1 MVIMAWYDMI
11 WYDIII
17 LYVLNL
23 NLTINFGHCSISALM
38 PIFWATGNSADF
50 FCRKWMTMYDGGA
63 KCMFGSLGIWGNV
76 PYDKPKLPWKF
87 VFFILP
93 ETNPATCSTLKMD
106 GWKMDPFRFG
116 MANFQLLHWL
126 KTSGHQLA
134 DSEEGTANLTFPTTE
149 ESNGKTHEP
158 VVLEL
163 VEKDMVSSSSRGWH
177 LKVASLKLEI
187 CTFFHARPGT
197 LRCVISTQNK
207 YRIWHPAIFVSK
219 NCKRDYAPHKKKK
232 EFETASAALRAW
244 SWWGRWGVKKL
255 QKSVAW
261 KLASFLLRFFVWKF
275 CEELKNPGA
284 IQDTK
289 ELRVFFISR

>member
-1 MVIMAWYDMI
+1 MVSMVWYGMI
-11 WYDIII
+11 WYGIII

-23 NLTINFGHCSISALM
+23 NLTINFGYFSRSALM
-38 PIFWATGNSADF
+38 PFFLATGNSADF
-50 FCRKWMTMYDGGA
+50 SRRKWMTMYDGGA

-87 VFFILP
+87 VFFYSPWNESSEFVAPWKWMVGRWIPFLLEWP
-93 ETNPATCSTLKMD
+93 IFSRPSTGRLWRRHGQSWHFQPPKKAT
-106 GWKMDPFRFG
+106 
-116 MANFQLLHWL
+116 
-126 KTSGHQLA
+126 
-134 DSEEGTANLTFPTTE
+134 
-149 ESNGKTHEP
+149 GKTHEP

-187 CTFFHARPGT
+187 CTFFHAHPGT